1 MKKRYWKKVMVLG
14 LTVSSALLFAGCGK
28 GNEAAGTIAE
38 QSSAANQATAEVAPE
53 SKTEE
58 SSAGIDGAA
67 EKAYKFVFAEHVA
80 NVEEQAPQ
88 VYAVVQAYMKE
99 HPNVTI
105 ELQGTASD
113 DQIRNIKMAA
123 QNGSLPEVFWMEQGG
138 AVEMANAGYLADL
151 SKEINSDQAFMD
163 GFLPGMLDSLK
174 IDGKIYGIPCE
185 LQSNGIWLNKALF
198 DQYGLELPVTYEEF
212 IHCAEVFRSNDI
224 IPMAQGAKDTFT
236 AWAFEN
242 MHCRYGFF
250 DHIDD
255 IIAGTDQ
262 WQNDDYLKFY
272 NKLAD
277 MRDKGVF
284 PDNVTTMSYDQSV
297 EAFLG
302 GKAAMLNSGV
312 WV

>member
-198 DQYGLELPVTYEEF
+198 DQYGL
-212 IHCAEVFRSNDI
+212 
-224 IPMAQGAKDTFT
+224 
-236 AWAFEN
+236 
-242 MHCRYGFF
+242 
-250 DHIDD
+250 
-255 IIAGTDQ
+255 
-262 WQNDDYLKFY
+262 
-272 NKLAD
+272 
-277 MRDKGVF
+277 
-284 PDNVTTMSYDQSV
+284 
-297 EAFLG
+297 
-302 GKAAMLNSGV
+302 
-312 WV
+312 